1 MLICILFKIV
11 VNQASIRTKSGF
23 KHTDNNL
30 YVRWSLQPIMFIALW
45 ISICGGF
52 FFILTIENFVIFRTF
67 IVLVIVKVCK
77 MSNVRIEIFLSKHLY
92 IRLYHSTMYCLSL
105 FGYSNSNFYLNS
117 HLLWKR
123 HSYCAYSKRIP
134 DRTEVLQS
142 SDQR

>member
-1 MLICILFKIV
+1 MWLTKRQLEQNRVSNTLTTICMYGDLF
-11 VNQASIRTKSGF
+11 NLLCLLHCGF
-23 KHTDNNL
+23 QFA
-30 YVRWSLQPIMFIALW
+30 V
-45 ISICGGF
+45 GF

-92 IRLYHSTMYCLSL
+92 IRLCHSTMYCLSL